1 MNRLI
6 SELQRLYFP
15 FPLRG
20 CVMATDAPS
29 EAMAVA
35 ELTTAD
41 LTRSL
46 AGEATLLLDPATD
59 DTTRCLVL
67 HFAHGDD
74 WPQVAALYQ
83 ALQEDLALPAPAIAV
98 DTEAGYQLWLSL
110 AEAVP
115 LAMAGAFLAALR
127 RHYLAGLP
135 VASLTCIPGGEATPG
150 LLRPVPSLQAANG
163 KWSAFID
170 PGMGSLFVAEAGLDI
185 APNPERQA
193 DLLAGLASIPPG
205 DLQRALQWLEEQ
217 SATPVVQAD
226 IPAQAPVDVG
236 QRLMLAGIYG
246 DPQSFLLAVMNDPS
260 ASAGHR
266 IEAAKALL
274 PYFAKYA
281 STST

>member
-6 SELQRLYFP
+6 GELQRLYFP
-15 FPLRG
+15 LPLHG
-20 CVMATDAPS
+20 CVMATDAPL
-29 EAMAVA
+29 ETMAVT
-35 ELTTAD
+35 ELTIAD
-41 LTRSL
+41 LTRGL
-46 AGEATLLLDPATD
+46 AGDAVLLLDPTTNN
-59 DTTRCLVL
+59 TTRCLVL
-67 HFAHGDD
+67 CFARGDD
-74 WPQVAALYQ
+74 WPQVAALCQ
-83 ALQEDLALPAPAIAV
+83 ALQEDLALPAPAVAV

-115 LAMAGAFLAALR
+115 LAIAGAFLAALR

-135 VASLTCIPGGEATPG
+135 LASLTCIPGGKTTPS

-193 DLLAGLASIPPG
+193 DLLVGLASIPPG

-217 SATPVVQAD
+217 SATPVA
-226 IPAQAPVDVG
+226 AQAPVEAG

-274 PYFAKYA
+274 PYFAKRA
-281 STST
+281 STPT